1 MKRSPSPRAP
11 SSSPPVEVPSTVAAA
26 PTRAHSLA
34 VARISRFAIAIALLS
49 LSAAASLHAQTTHR
63 FEVSVTEA
71 RLDGVPLSPATTLG
85 ALTRALG
92 APSRRESIDGYE
104 LALWDSLGI
113 VVRHRGGALHEV
125 SLVLRSQGLVLPGGE
140 VFRDPAEPSGLY
152 TGTVQIGG
160 APLPTDLAAFAP
172 TGLTCTSPSNNHRC
186 VLGGGLALHVSP
198 GPGRPALVPTRRR

>member
-1 MKRSPSPRAP
+1 M
-11 SSSPPVEVPSTVAAA
+11 
-26 PTRAHSLA
+26 
-34 VARISRFAIAIALLS
+34 SRFALVLALLS

-63 FEVSVTEA
+63 LEVSATEA
-71 RLDGVPLSPATTLG
+71 RLDGVPLSPSTTLG

-92 APSRRESIDGYE
+92 TPSRRESIDGYE

-113 VVRHRGGALHEV
+113 VVRHRGAALHEV

-152 TGTVQIGG
+152 TGTVQIAG
-160 APLPTDLAAFAP
+160 APLPADLAAFAP

-186 VLGGGLALHVSP
+186 VLGGGVSLYVSP
-198 GPGRPALVPTRRR
+198 GTGGAELVVVRLR